1 MWFSRRNNIKIFS
14 EHTALVLMYHK
25 IGEPATDIWD
35 IAVSEQNLEEQF
47 LYLKDKNI
55 VSLDEL
61 MHSLKKKKLKK
72 NCIAITFDDGYI
84 DNFSLAKPLLEKYK
98 LPATFFIPTINIGQQ
113 KEFWWD
119 ELEYLFLVIEELPAS
134 LAICI
139 NGTEVAYDM
148 DTETKVSFENQL
160 KHKAWKPYEEN
171 PPTIRCAAFLKIWE
185 LLKPLRDDEQQK
197 YLDVIRKWIGVSVA
211 KREEFQCMS
220 AVDLQQLATN
230 KLLQVGAHTTSHIA
244 LGFHDKD
251 FQKKEIRDNKL
262 FLESLIHK
270 KVDLLAYPYGNYND
284 ETLTAARKAG
294 MHGAFTTEE
303 GVVGNTTNPYRIN
316 RFQVKNQNGIE
327 FRNTLEKWL
336 NH

>member
-1 MWFSRRNNIKIFS
+1 MWFSRTNKIKNS
-14 EHTALVLMYHK
+14 AHTALVLMYHK
-25 IGEPATDIWD
+25 IGEPATDVWD
-35 IAVSEQNLEEQF
+35 IAVSEQNLEEHL
-47 LYLKDKNI
+47 LYLKDENI

-61 MHSLKKKKLKK
+61 THSLKKKKLKK

-98 LPATFFIPTINIGQQ
+98 LPATFFIPTINIVQQ

-119 ELEYLFLVIEELPAS
+119 ELEYLFLGIEELPAS
-134 LAICI
+134 LSIYI
-139 NGTEVAYDM
+139 NGIEVAFDIGI
-148 DTETKVSFENQL
+148 EAKLSFENKL

-185 LLKPLRDDEQQK
+185 LLKPLRDDEQQN
-197 YLDVIRKWIGVSVA
+197 YLNVVRKWIGVSAA

-220 AVDLQQLATN
+220 AVDLQQLAAH
-230 KLLQVGAHTTSHIA
+230 KLFQIGAHTTSHIA
-244 LGFHDKD
+244 LAFHDKD
-251 FQKKEIRDNKL
+251 FQKKEIIDNKL

-294 MHGAFTTEE
+294 MRAAFTTEE
-303 GVVGNTTNPYRIN
+303 GILSDTANLYRIN

-327 FRNTLEKWL
+327 FKNNLDKWL